1 MIVKSKIYQIT
12 YKLNNTSRAL
22 LKLKDKVNLKKTKDW
37 WIIIKN
43 THIIL
48 IFNSKFIQNLEI
60 LSFKAKKMKMRKD
73 TKANNQ

>member
-12 YKLNNTSRAL
+12 YKLNNTSHAL
-22 LKLKDKVNLKKTKDW
+22 LKLKDKVNCKKTKDW

>member
-12 YKLNNTSRAL
+12 YKLKNTSHAL
-22 LKLKDKVNLKKTKDW
+22 LKLKDKVNRKKTKDW

>member
-12 YKLNNTSRAL
+12 YKLNNTSHAL
-22 LKLKDKVNLKKTKDW
+22 LKLKDKVNRKKTKDW